1 MHGSK
6 QVKEGNSELLIR
18 SSEPKEYVHLERK
31 WVGGYASS
39 LKLNLTDP
47 CRTVPWLRDAR
58 LAGWVTYCRICTST
72 KPKTGQNKV
81 QLFCKDDWLLYE
93 RNY

>member
-1 MHGSK
+1 MIEEYTEILHMHGSK

-18 SSEPKEYVHLERK
+18 SSEPEEYVHLERK

-47 CRTVPWLRDAR
+47 
-58 LAGWVTYCRICTST
+58 
-72 KPKTGQNKV
+72 
-81 QLFCKDDWLLYE
+81 LYG
-93 RNY
+93 RNIGF